1 MKIGKIIGRVFM
13 ILFAL
18 IVLGMLLRIFMMD
31 DKGELTVLTP
41 TDAAR
46 AAYAENGADAFA
58 THKLQLRISADGYFT
73 AHSMV
78 YCEEAGEL
86 QITARYNESVFEYL
100 DVADGSDFTWELRDA
115 DGNTVSVARVAD
127 TQEKYFYRYF
137 RLIFDDVEC
146 GKDTELRLYLCSP
159 AAEYPGAETVGFP
172 VHLKGQQ
179 WKPYSLSK
187 PERESL
193 EK

>member
-31 DKGELTVLTP
+31 DKGSLTTLTP

-46 AAYAENGADAFA
+46 TAYGEMGAAAFT
-58 THKLQLRISADGYFT
+58 THKLHLRISADGYFT

-78 YCEEAGEL
+78 YCASAGEL
-86 QITARYNESVFEYL
+86 QITARYNESVFGYL
-100 DVADGSDFTWELRDA
+100 KVADGSDFTWELRDA

-137 RLIFDDVEC
+137 RLIFDGVEFTE
-146 GKDTELRLYLCSP
+146 DTELRLYLCSP
-159 AAEYPGAETVGFP
+159 AADYPAPETVGFP
-172 VHLKGQQ
+172 VHLQGQQ
-179 WKPYSLSK
+179 WKPYDLSK
-187 PERESL
+187 TEREAL
-193 EK
+193 K

>member
-13 ILFAL
+13 VLFAL

-31 DKGELTVLTP
+31 DKGSLTTLTP

-46 AAYAENGADAFA
+46 VAYEELGAEAFT
-58 THKLQLRISADGYFT
+58 THKLHLRISADGYFT

-78 YCEEAGEL
+78 YCPSEGEL
-86 QITARYNESVFEYL
+86 QITARYNESVFGYL
-100 DVADGSDFTWELRDA
+100 KVADGSDFTWELRDA

-137 RLIFDDVEC
+137 RLIFEGVELAE
-146 GKDTELRLYLCSP
+146 DTELRLYLCSP
-159 AAEYPGAETVGFP
+159 AADYPDAETVGFP
-172 VHLKGQQ
+172 VHLQGQT
-179 WKPYSLSK
+179 WKPYNLSK
-187 PERESL
+187 AERENL
-193 EK
+193 E